1 MLDYSLVIDLLA
13 GFVELMM
20 MFFVLGY
27 LTPKFI
33 AYSIFATSAMVLLS
47 YIAPYLTPHQVWST
61 AIPLIIDMTQIYPW
75 ILTQMVTLGGSE
87 YGAMGVAI
95 YGGMVIVLLPMYLV
109 GIYLGIITWPFL
121 LLLRLIL

>member
-1 MLDYSLVIDLLA
+1 
-13 GFVELMM
+13 
-20 MFFVLGY
+20 
-27 LTPKFI
+27 
-33 AYSIFATSAMVLLS
+33 MVLLS